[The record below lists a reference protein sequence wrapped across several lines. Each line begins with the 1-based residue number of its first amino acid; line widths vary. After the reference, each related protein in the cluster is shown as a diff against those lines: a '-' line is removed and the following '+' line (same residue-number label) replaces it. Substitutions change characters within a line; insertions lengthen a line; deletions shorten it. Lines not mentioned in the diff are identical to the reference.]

1 MSTSETVTGSRSLNA
16 LLRVLGGIERL
27 GNRLPHPF
35 WLFVILAALLALVSW
50 GLAAAG
56 VSAVNPATGKTVVAE
71 NLLSADGVRMM
82 VGDAVTN
89 YTSFPPLGTIL
100 VVMLGVA
107 VAERSGLLAAVLRAG
122 VSRVSPKWVTFALA
136 FTGMV
141 AHVASDA
148 AYVVLIPLGALAFRA
163 VGRSPILGIVVAF
176 VSISAGYDASPLI
189 TPTDAI
195 LSGLTTAAAHTV
207 DPAYTVTPLA
217 NYFFSLASS
226 LVLAATITL
235 VTERV
240 LARRVESLPIDPE
253 PSSPDSPAS
262 VDSPASLE
270 SPSSSDSPI
279 SSGASNSPTS
289 TGSTGSSTSDGSSDS
304 ASSDLGGVGAV
315 STVGRVG
322 GLGLVGGVGGLA
334 LSASER
340 KGLRAALIA
349 LVVYVAAVVAAVLP
363 AGSPLRGKDGGIV
376 QSPLLTSIA
385 IFLAL
390 AFLAVGWAYGRAA
403 GTITGS
409 RDIPGFMAHGFREM
423 APILVLFFAISQFL
437 AYFKWT
443 GIGEII
449 AINGAGLLKSAGVSG
464 PVVFLGILVVVT
476 LINLVVTSGSAQW
489 ALVGPVFVP
498 MLMLLNIP
506 PEYTQALY
514 RIADSCTNAITPM
527 SPYFVMALGFLQRYR
542 RSAGIGTLASMTIPL
557 SFTLLVVWTLLFF
570 AFWWVGIPLG
580 PGAPIP

>member
-1 MSTSETVTGSRSLNA
+1 MSASETMTGSRSLNA
-16 LLRVLGGIERL
+16 LLRVLSGIERL

-35 WLFVILAALLALVSW
+35 WLFIVLSALLALVSW
-50 GLAAAG
+50 GLSAAG
-56 VSAVNPATGKTVVAE
+56 VSAVNPASGKTVVAK

-82 VGDAVTN
+82 VEGVVEN
-89 YTSFPPLGTIL
+89 YTTFPPLGTIL

-107 VAERSGLLAAVLRAG
+107 VAERSGLLAAVLRSG
-122 VSRVSPKWVTFALA
+122 VSKVSPKWVTFALA

-176 VSISAGYDASPLI
+176 VSISAGYDASPLV
-189 TPTDAI
+189 TPVDAI

-240 LARRVESLPIDPE
+240 LARRVESIPVDPDA
-253 PSSPDSPAS
+253 PD
-262 VDSPASLE
+262 D
-270 SPSSSDSPI
+270 
-279 SSGASNSPTS
+279 
-289 TGSTGSSTSDGSSDS
+289 
-304 ASSDLGGVGAV
+304 DLG
-315 STVGRVG
+315 S
-322 GLGLVGGVGGLA
+322 LA
-334 LSASER
+334 LSAEER
-340 KGLRAALIA
+340 RGLRAAAIA
-349 LVVYVAAVVAAVLP
+349 LVAFVIVIVAAVLP
-363 AGSPLRGKDGGIV
+363 AGSPLRGKDGSIV

-385 IFLAL
+385 VFLAL
-390 AFLAVGWAYGRAA
+390 AFLAAGWAYGKAA
-403 GTITGS
+403 GTVAGS
-409 RDIPGFMAHGFREM
+409 RDIPGFMAHGLREM

-449 AINGAGLLKSAGVSG
+449 AIGGADLLKSAGVSG
-464 PVVFLGILVVVT
+464 PVVFLGILLVVT

-498 MLMLLNIP
+498 MLMLLSIP
-506 PEYTQALY
+506 PETTQALY

-542 RSAGIGTLASMTIPL
+542 RTAGIGTLASMTIPL
-557 SFTLLVVWTLLFF
+557 SLTLLVVWTVLFF
-570 AFWWVGIPLG
+570 VFWWLGIPLG
-580 PGAPIP
+580 PG

>member
-1 MSTSETVTGSRSLNA
+1 M
-16 LLRVLGGIERL
+16 LRALGGIERL

-35 WLFVILAALLALVSW
+35 WLFVILSAVLGLASW

-56 VSAVNPATGKTVVAE
+56 VSAVNPATSKTVAVK

-82 VGDAVTN
+82 VGDAIEN
-89 YTSFPPLGTIL
+89 FTSFPPLGTIL

-107 VAERSGLLAAVLRAG
+107 VAERSGLLAAVLRSG
-122 VSRVSPKWVTFALA
+122 VSKVSPRWVTFVLA

-163 VGRSPILGIVVAF
+163 VGRSPVLGVVVAF
-176 VSISAGYDASPLI
+176 VSVSAGYDASPLV
-189 TPTDAI
+189 TPVDAI

-207 DPAYTVTPLA
+207 DPAYVVTPLA

-235 VTERV
+235 VTEKL
-240 LARRVESLPIDPE
+240 LARRAEALPADE
-253 PSSPDSPAS
+253 DAEALK
-262 VDSPASLE
+262 D
-270 SPSSSDSPI
+270 
-279 SSGASNSPTS
+279 
-289 TGSTGSSTSDGSSDS
+289 
-304 ASSDLGGVGAV
+304 DLGE
-315 STVGRVG
+315 
-322 GLGLVGGVGGLA
+322 LA
-334 LSASER
+334 LRPEER
-340 KGLRAALIA
+340 RGLRAALVT
-349 LVVYVAAVVAAVLP
+349 LVVFVAAVVLAVLP
-363 AGSPLRGKDGGIV
+363 SG
-376 QSPLLTSIA
+376 SPLLTSIA
-385 IFLAL
+385 VFLAL

-403 GTITGS
+403 GTVTSG
-409 RDIPGFMAHGFREM
+409 RDVPAFMAHGMREL

-443 GIGEII
+443 GIGEVI
-449 AINGAGLLKSAGVSG
+449 AIDGAGLLKSAGVTG

-476 LINLVVTSGSAQW
+476 VINLVVTSGSAQW

-498 MLMLLNIP
+498 MLMLLDIP

-557 SFTLLVVWTLLFF
+557 SLTLLVVWTVLFF
-570 AFWWVGIPLG
+570 VFWWLGVPLG
-580 PGAPIP
+580 PGAPVR

>member
-1 MSTSETVTGSRSLNA
+1 MSASETVTGSRSLNG

-56 VSAVNPATGKTVVAE
+56 VSAVNPATGKTVVAK

-107 VAERSGLLAAVLRAG
+107 VAERSGLLAAVLRSG

-240 LARRVESLPIDPE
+240 LARRVESMPIDPE
-253 PSSPDSPAS
+253 PSPAS
-262 VDSPASLE
+262 ST
-270 SPSSSDSPI
+270 SST
-279 SSGASNSPTS
+279 SSTS
-289 TGSTGSSTSDGSSDS
+289 TASPGSTGSSTSFDE
-304 ASSDLGGVGAV
+304 DLGA
-315 STVGRVG
+315 
-322 GLGLVGGVGGLA
+322 LA
-334 LSASER
+334 LSVSER

-390 AFLAVGWAYGRAA
+390 AFLAVGWAYGKAA

-449 AINGAGLLKSAGVSG
+449 AIDGAGLLKSAGVSG

-570 AFWWVGIPLG
+570 AFWWLGIPLG

>member
-1 MSTSETVTGSRSLNA
+1 VSTSALNGV
-16 LLRVLGGIERL
+16 LRVLGGIERV

-35 WLFVILAALLALVSW
+35 WLFVILSAVLAAVSW
-50 GLAAAG
+50 GLALAG
-56 VSAVNPATGKTVVAE
+56 VSAVNPASGKEVVAKS
-71 NLLSADGVRMM
+71 LLSVDGVRSMIE
-82 VGDAVTN
+82 GAIDN
-89 YTSFPPLGTIL
+89 YTSFAPLGTIL

-107 VAERSGLLAAVLRAG
+107 VAERSGLLAAVLRSG
-122 VSRVSPKWVTFALA
+122 VAKVSPRWVTFALA

-141 AHVASDA
+141 SHVASDA

-176 VSISAGYDASPLI
+176 VSISAGYDASPLV
-189 TPTDAI
+189 TPVDAI
-195 LSGLTTAAAHTV
+195 LSGLTTAAAQTI
-207 DPAYTVTPLA
+207 DPAYVVTPLA
-217 NYFFSLASS
+217 NYFFSIASS
-226 LVLAATITL
+226 FVLAGVITL

-240 LARRVESLPIDPE
+240 LAKRVESLP
-253 PSSPDSPAS
+253 
-262 VDSPASLE
+262 VDEDAE
-270 SPSSSDSPI
+270 QD
-279 SSGASNSPTS
+279 
-289 TGSTGSSTSDGSSDS
+289 
-304 ASSDLGGVGAV
+304 DLGA
-315 STVGRVG
+315 
-322 GLGLVGGVGGLA
+322 LA
-334 LSASER
+334 LRPEER
-340 KGLRAALIA
+340 RGLRAALIT
-349 LVVYVAAVVAAVLP
+349 LVVFVAAVVLAVLP
-363 AGSPLRGKDGGIV
+363 AGSPLRGEGGSIV
-376 QSPLLTSIA
+376 QSPLLASIA
-385 IFLAL
+385 VFLGL
-390 AFLAVGWAYGRAA
+390 AFLAVGWAYGKAA
-403 GTITGS
+403 GSVTSS
-409 RDIPGFMAHGFREM
+409 RDIPAFMTHGLREL

-498 MLMLLNIP
+498 MLMLLDIP

-557 SFTLLVVWTLLFF
+557 AFALLVVWTMLFF
-570 AFWWVGIPLG
+570 VFWWLGIPLG
-580 PGAPIP
+580 PGAPVA